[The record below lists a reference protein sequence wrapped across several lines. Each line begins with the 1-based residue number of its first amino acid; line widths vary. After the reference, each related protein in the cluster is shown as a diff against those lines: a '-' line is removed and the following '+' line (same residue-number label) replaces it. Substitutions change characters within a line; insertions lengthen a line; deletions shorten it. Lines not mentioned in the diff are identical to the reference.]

1 MIAFNLVIFLIIAAG
16 QVLIYH
22 SVRINSMT
30 MDTGQKQQDVTIA
43 RRLTTVAVSDFLCW
57 FPIGLLGL
65 LASVKI
71 PIPGEVNVAM
81 AIFILPLNSAL
92 NPFLYTF
99 NMLLEKRRKEKESY
113 LLKHLESLGEGF
125 SASADSPDT
134 LASCPSLDNDFVR
147 SISTMKK
154 EDILCSLQSALEQH
168 LISCDQVRNILISSR
183 SRVD

>member
-1 MIAFNLVIFLIIAAG
+1 M
-16 QVLIYH
+16 
-22 SVRINSMT
+22 M

-43 RRLTTVAVSDFLCW
+43 RRLITVAVSDFLCW

-99 NMLLEKRRKEKESY
+99 NMLLEKRQKEKERY
-113 LLKHLESLGEGF
+113 MLKYLESRREEPSV
-125 SASADSPDT
+125 SASSPDT
-134 LASCPSLDNDFVR
+134 LACCQGVNNESVQSGDA
-147 SISTMKK
+147 MKK
-154 EDILCSLQSALEQH
+154 ENILCCLQSALEQKLVSH
-168 LISCDQVRNILISSR
+168 DQVSYVLLSLR
-183 SRVD
+183 SQVH